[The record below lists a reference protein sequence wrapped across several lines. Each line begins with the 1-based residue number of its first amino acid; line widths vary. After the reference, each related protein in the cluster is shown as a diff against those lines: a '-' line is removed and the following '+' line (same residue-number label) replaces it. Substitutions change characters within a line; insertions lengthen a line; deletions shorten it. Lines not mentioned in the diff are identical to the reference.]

1 MEITGKETGNRMG
14 NRKDSQSMAQEKR
27 ELKRILTIPN
37 LMSAARILLVPF
49 FAAFYLSGHVAAA
62 AGALVLSGLTDMLD
76 GWVARRF
83 DQVTELGKIL
93 DPFADKLTQGVVAV
107 CIALR
112 FPAIRP
118 FLLLFIVKELS
129 MLCCAGLLLKKHK
142 RPCAAKWYGKAATVM
157 FYISIAV
164 IVIMDGAGL
173 MKPDS
178 FNLWA
183 HILLGLT
190 AVMMVYAAVRYFR
203 IFRAI
208 LRGTAPEAE
217 KKEDNTWSE

>member
-83 DQVTELGKIL
+83 DQVTELGKSWTPL
-93 DPFADKLTQGVVAV
+93 PT
-107 CIALR
+107 
-112 FPAIRP
+112 
-118 FLLLFIVKELS
+118 S
-129 MLCCAGLLLKKHK
+129 
-142 RPCAAKWYGKAATVM
+142 
-157 FYISIAV
+157 
-164 IVIMDGAGL
+164 
-173 MKPDS
+173 
-178 FNLWA
+178 
-183 HILLGLT
+183 
-190 AVMMVYAAVRYFR
+190 
-203 IFRAI
+203 
-208 LRGTAPEAE
+208 
-217 KKEDNTWSE
+217 